1 VFESIRRRLLISY
14 LGVLAGILLVF
25 ALAVRTIFAY
35 TLAQKQIDELSLL
48 AKAAATTAD
57 FTQGQL
63 TLNEAFA
70 ASRLTAR
77 NEALQWFNARGQ
89 FIGQSGK
96 EVVAVPPDPGQSV
109 QIQVNPKT
117 RSKVIAVTIAVFDA
131 PNQFPTGFV
140 RASQSMTSIDSAVHR
155 LDWGLGVGITI
166 AVILSGAGGV
176 WLMRQSMQPIE
187 DSFERLKQFTA
198 DASHELRS
206 PLMAIQSN
214 VQVALK
220 YPEGMRE
227 KDHEKFSAIASATH
241 QMKDLTEDL
250 LFLARTD
257 NLPPSQQQ
265 DIELQALLTKVIQ
278 LYQSQAEAKMI
289 QLIFNCEEDLWISG
303 NEAQL
308 QRLFTNLLVNA
319 LHYTP
324 AEGTVTVTAQRAS
337 KYGAIQIQDTG
348 IGIAPEQLDKVFN
361 RFWRAE
367 QARSYASGGSGL
379 GLPIAQAIARQ
390 HNGTISVSSILN
402 QGSCFTVQLPLL
414 KHTLHN
420 AVSSA

>member
-77 NEALQWFNARGQ
+77 NEALQWFNSRGQ

-166 AVILSGAGGV
+166 AVILSGAGG
-176 WLMRQSMQPIE
+176 
-187 DSFERLKQFTA
+187 F
-198 DASHELRS
+198 
-206 PLMAIQSN
+206 
-214 VQVALK
+214 
-220 YPEGMRE
+220 G
-227 KDHEKFSAIASATH
+227 
-241 QMKDLTEDL
+241 
-250 LFLARTD
+250 
-257 NLPPSQQQ
+257 
-265 DIELQALLTKVIQ
+265 
-278 LYQSQAEAKMI
+278 
-289 QLIFNCEEDLWISG
+289 
-303 NEAQL
+303 
-308 QRLFTNLLVNA
+308 
-319 LHYTP
+319 
-324 AEGTVTVTAQRAS
+324 
-337 KYGAIQIQDTG
+337 
-348 IGIAPEQLDKVFN
+348 
-361 RFWRAE
+361 
-367 QARSYASGGSGL
+367 
-379 GLPIAQAIARQ
+379 
-390 HNGTISVSSILN
+390 
-402 QGSCFTVQLPLL
+402 
-414 KHTLHN
+414 
-420 AVSSA
+420 

>member
-1 VFESIRRRLLISY
+1 MFESIRHRLLLSY

-35 TLAQKQIDELSLL
+35 TLTQKQIEELTLL

-57 FTQGQL
+57 FRQGQL

-77 NEALQWFNARGQ
+77 NEALQWFDAQGR
-89 FIGQSGK
+89 FIGQSGRDI
-96 EVVAVPPDPGQSV
+96 VPVPPDPQQSV
-109 QIQVNPKT
+109 QILVNPKT

-131 PNQFPTGFV
+131 PAQFPTGFV
-140 RASQSMTSIDSAVHR
+140 RASQSFTPIDSAVHR
-155 LDWGLGVGITI
+155 LDLGLGVGITI
-166 AVILSGAGGV
+166 ALILSGAGGV

-187 DSFERLKQFTA
+187 ESFERLKQFTA

-220 YPEGMRE
+220 YSEGMRE
-227 KDHEKFSAIASATH
+227 KDNEKFKAIASATH

-257 NLPPSQQQ
+257 RLPPSQQQ
-265 DIELQALLTKVIQ
+265 DIDLQSLLRKVIQ
-278 LYQSQAEAKMI
+278 LYQSQTEAKAI
-289 QLIFNCEEDLWISG
+289 QVLFNCEEALWVSG
-303 NEAQL
+303 SEGQL

-324 AEGTVTVTAQRAS
+324 TGGTVTVNTQRTAKNAV
-337 KYGAIQIQDTG
+337 IHVQDTG
-348 IGIAPEQLDKVFN
+348 IGIAPEQLDKVFD

-390 HNGTISVSSILN
+390 HNGSISVSSVLD
-402 QGSCFTVQLPLL
+402 QGSCFTVQLPLA
-414 KHTLHN
+414 KSISQSH
-420 AVSSA
+420 A